1 LIILGD
7 STTVLEEADRDE
19 VLQPQLIEFTYTL
32 WIGQNLTEIYNLN
45 MKIPVNTSFYEAML
59 IAAETDSNYQFVNQ
73 TTNHFH
79 TIISFL
85 LCLFLLLGFQPMF
98 GPTGII
104 LTALVVIPNSTSDS
118 ITGFYSYFLKCPIL
132 TILLRL

>member
-1 LIILGD
+1 MGRLRRSTYAGLEGEKNKIKKLDLIILGD

-79 TIISFL
+79 TIISL
-85 LCLFLLLGFQPMF
+85 
-98 GPTGII
+98 
-104 LTALVVIPNSTSDS
+104 
-118 ITGFYSYFLKCPIL
+118 
-132 TILLRL
+132 